1 MMRGMAVD
9 ITERKQWRKRLGSQ
23 KKVFEGL
30 SRKPSWFHN
39 YQYERS
45 SLYRNQRKFGRI
57 TGWSRAEMI
66 GRSAFDVEIWMD
78 PNQRIEF
85 IKRLLAEGSVRDLEV
100 SFLTRNGQVRTAL
113 TSAELIEING
123 EPCALSVVADI
134 TEAKKSEE
142 ARQVSESRFS
152 QFFSTL
158 PAYCYMTSATGEIV
172 DVNPAAC
179 EALGYNKEALLGK
192 PLSDVYAP
200 ESALKLVSL
209 LENGKRPTSYTTRN
223 ARPHERREAKEQCLS
238 TRGP

>member
-1 MMRGMAVD
+1 MIRGMAVD
-9 ITERKQWRKRLGSQ
+9 ITERKQVEEALRKSEE
-23 KKVFEGL
+23 KFSKAFP
-30 SRKPSWFHN
+30 RKPLGFTITSTNDHRYIEINETF
-39 YQYERS
+39 E
-45 SLYRNQRKFGRI
+45 RI

-66 GRSAFDVEIWMD
+66 GRSAIDVGIWMD

-100 SFLTRNGQVRTAL
+100 SFLTRNGQARTAL

-179 EALGYNKEALLGK
+179 EALGYYKEALLGK

-200 ESALKLVSL
+200 SQ
-209 LENGKRPTSYTTRN
+209 P
-223 ARPHERREAKEQCLS
+223 
-238 TRGP
+238 

>member
-1 MMRGMAVD
+1 
-9 ITERKQWRKRLGSQ
+9 
-23 KKVFEGL
+23 
-30 SRKPSWFHN
+30 
-39 YQYERS
+39 
-45 SLYRNQRKFGRI
+45 
-57 TGWSRAEMI
+57 MI

-85 IKRLLAEGSVRDLEV
+85 IKRLLVEGSVRDLEV

-179 EALGYNKEALLGK
+179 ERSE
-192 PLSDVYAP
+192 
-200 ESALKLVSL
+200 
-209 LENGKRPTSYTTRN
+209 
-223 ARPHERREAKEQCLS
+223 ERRVGKECRSRWWRGHEKKKATNEAR
-238 TRGP
+238 T